1 MSEHL
6 AVDDGAVRASA
17 PQVAVVAD
25 EVDVGGRLRQVRR
38 ARRRTLREVAQAAG
52 ISESFLSQLERGR
65 ANASVATL
73 RRVAGALGVG
83 IGDLFQYG
91 GDEGPRVLRAV
102 SRPVLVFGSLGRKYH
117 LHSAP
122 DRAFDIF
129 ICEFEPGGST
139 GAEPYAHG
147 DSEEIAVVLDGAAR
161 LQLGP
166 EVCEL
171 ARDDSVVYRSST
183 PHRLVADGSSGA
195 RVLFVSTPPSF

>member
-1 MSEHL
+1 MSERP
-6 AVDDGAVRASA
+6 AVQDGAVPASA
-17 PQVAVVAD
+17 LQVAIVAD
-25 EVDVGGRLRQVRR
+25 EVDVGVRLRQVRR

-65 ANASVATL
+65 ANTSVATL
-73 RRVAGALGVG
+73 RRVAGALGLG
-83 IGDLFQYG
+83 IGDLFHYG

-102 SRPVLVFGSLGRKYH
+102 SRPVLAFGSLGRKYH

-129 ICEFEPGGST
+129 ICEFAPGGST

-161 LQLGP
+161 LQLGA
-166 EVCEL
+166 EVYEL

-183 PHRLVADGSSGA
+183 PHRMVADGSSGA